1 MSDSKEISPLAQ
13 ALGRV
18 PTGLY
23 IVSTMDGDAVL
34 GFLGSFVMQAS
45 IEVPQ
50 ISVAV
55 GQGREHL
62 EAIRKSGRFAVSILD
77 AGSQKSMGAF
87 FKKYEGGE
95 TPFDHVEHQP
105 SPAGLPVL
113 SNSLA
118 WLECEF
124 SGEFDAGDHVVVFG
138 KVVAGEQL
146 RDGDPSIHLRK
157 NGLGY

>member
-13 ALGRV
+13 ALGRM

-23 IVSTMDGDAVL
+23 IVSTLDGDSAL

-50 ISVAV
+50 VSVAV

-62 EAIRKSGRFAVSILD
+62 AAIKKSGRFAISILD

-95 TPFDHVEHQP
+95 SAFDHVEHKP

-113 SNSLA
+113 TESLA
-118 WLECEF
+118 WFECEF

-146 RDGDPSIHLRK
+146 HEGEPSIHLRK

>member
-1 MSDSKEISPLAQ
+1 MPDPQALSPLAM
-13 ALGRV
+13 ALGRM

-23 IVSTMDGDAVL
+23 IVSTLDGATPL

-50 ISVAV
+50 VLVAV
-55 GQGREHL
+55 GRDREHL
-62 EAIRKSGRFAVSILD
+62 HAMRASGRFALSILD

-87 FKKYEGGE
+87 FKKYEGSE
-95 TPFDHVEHQP
+95 TPFDHVATSL

-113 SNSLA
+113 SEALA
-118 WLECEF
+118 WLECEL

-146 RDGDPSIHLRK
+146 HEGDPSIHLRK